1 LDKRGQKKKGENMN
15 ELQIIEYSNQRVLT
29 TQQLA
34 EVYETSET
42 NIKTNF
48 NRNKERF
55 VAGKHY
61 YVLKGDDLKEFK
73 RMVTN
78 SNDPSIKFASI
89 LYLWTEK
96 GADRHCKILDT
107 DKAWE
112 QFDNL
117 EDTYFKVKEMFDIPK
132 SLPEALR
139 KLADE
144 VELTAKLQLEN
155 KIKDQQIGELQPKA
169 DYCDLILKSKSL
181 CTINAIAKDYGMSAV
196 TMNKKLHELGVQ
208 YKQGGIWLLYHKYQ
222 SKGYTQS
229 ETIEFNHTDGRPDT
243 RMHTKWTQKG
253 RLFLY
258 ELLKAHDI
266 LPMIERDENG

>member
-1 LDKRGQKKKGENMN
+1 MN

-139 KLADE
+139 KM
-144 VELTAKLQLEN
+144 
-155 KIKDQQIGELQPKA
+155 
-169 DYCDLILKSKSL
+169 C
-181 CTINAIAKDYGMSAV
+181 
-196 TMNKKLHELGVQ
+196 
-208 YKQGGIWLLYHKYQ
+208 
-222 SKGYTQS
+222 
-229 ETIEFNHTDGRPDT
+229 
-243 RMHTKWTQKG
+243 
-253 RLFLY
+253 
-258 ELLKAHDI
+258 
-266 LPMIERDENG
+266 ERK